1 VTANGG
7 ANLVSNRSFDETVEL
22 TVVLE
27 TTGDPEEVIA
37 IFDNAQ
43 QASSP
48 TTSVGRLANPE
59 GDVVAFQ
66 QTVCV
71 APDPRFDAATGDYA
85 DVLLDIRTLQGTC
98 DIDVNRFIGPEYKAF
113 PNVNGIPEL
122 VVAITEPVPDTDTAL
137 FVGPIVKDGFPQI
150 LIDYLDGVPPC
161 GGPEAPMAI
170 TAALPGEAPRLAEP
184 PGFAPSTWRCNR
196 PRSGSGRYSV
206 DVFYVFEDQAVLSVN
221 RFLLELYRGLRS
233 TLNDSSI
240 PSDTRRSLSQ
250 TAVRII
256 GDGATQ
262 RWDSAL
268 DRLNSLLVFIDQ
280 NQALFSNG
288 PPEQNLWGMA
298 FSRTL
303 VAAGMTFEK
312 RVAPGSI
319 YVPPPLDNLPD
330 L

>member
-1 VTANGG
+1 
-7 ANLVSNRSFDETVEL
+7 
-22 TVVLE
+22 
-27 TTGDPEEVIA
+27 
-37 IFDNAQ
+37 
-43 QASSP
+43 
-48 TTSVGRLANPE
+48 
-59 GDVVAFQ
+59 
-66 QTVCV
+66 
-71 APDPRFDAATGDYA
+71 
-85 DVLLDIRTLQGTC
+85 
-98 DIDVNRFIGPEYKAF
+98 
-113 PNVNGIPEL
+113 
-122 VVAITEPVPDTDTAL
+122 
-137 FVGPIVKDGFPQI
+137 
-150 LIDYLDGVPPC
+150 
-161 GGPEAPMAI
+161 
-170 TAALPGEAPRLAEP
+170 
-184 PGFAPSTWRCNR
+184 
-196 PRSGSGRYSV
+196 V

-256 GDGATQ
+256 RDGAAQ

-280 NQALFSNG
+280 NQALLSNG